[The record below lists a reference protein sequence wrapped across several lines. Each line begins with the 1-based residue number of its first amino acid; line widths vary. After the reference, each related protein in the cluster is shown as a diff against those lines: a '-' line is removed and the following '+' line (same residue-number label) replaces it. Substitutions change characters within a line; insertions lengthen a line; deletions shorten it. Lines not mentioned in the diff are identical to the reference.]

1 MLVQLDSAGRTLA
14 DIAAA
19 AGRRAAASAA
29 VIVVCRAALGTLN
42 HTELTIE
49 ALTRRGV
56 PVAGLVV
63 GAWPREPTD
72 IDLSNH
78 RYLSRHSVPL
88 LGAVPEHAG
97 RLAPPSSRPRL
108 PAGSWLWLDPDT
120 ELIRASPLAPEGKSL
135 WIVF

>member
-1 MLVQLDSAGRTLA
+1 MEGAGGVLVQLDSAGRTLA

-19 AGRRAAASAA
+19 AAGAAGSAA

-63 GAWPREPTD
+63 GAWPREPTE

-97 RLAPPSSRPRL
+97 RLA
-108 PAGSWLWLDPDT
+108 AA
-120 ELIRASPLAPEGKSL
+120 EFQAAAPGWFVGL
-135 WIVF
+135 VA